1 LDNAPELFRL
11 FVQALALFA
20 TWLDGVFH
28 IPWPL
33 VLAVLFV
40 PVVAA
45 LDVGVWYLRG
55 MAFPI
60 QCGYLRVHGKGRCQR
75 MTVGEWHKCWYH
87 SKRRLRRTDKHLVDP
102 AMRRWQTGLQEDD
115 GDKVVQTGRVVGRGF
130 LSKRSHRDTWLY
142 HQGLARLP
150 RDVRKIMPDVLDDY
164 KSRVAERW
172 VTLRSLGLRG
182 LIPLTGQEDREILTS
197 NVLPRVIDATR
208 LTLALVALGLLLVG
222 VSIAVPSTISMFP
235 EYFAAFSFTFALAFT
250 LAGILRAEREWFRHS
265 VARAVKWIAGFM
277 LVATLSGFLGL
288 FADDIVN
295 AAKAI
300 IKIAFTGLIL
310 LGALY
315 VALGRRFRRRR
326 RRRR

>member
-1 LDNAPELFRL
+1 
-11 FVQALALFA
+11 
-20 TWLDGVFH
+20 
-28 IPWPL
+28 
-33 VLAVLFV
+33 
-40 PVVAA
+40 
-45 LDVGVWYLRG
+45 
-55 MAFPI
+55 
-60 QCGYLRVHGKGRCQR
+60 
-75 MTVGEWHKCWYH
+75 
-87 SKRRLRRTDKHLVDP
+87 
-102 AMRRWQTGLQEDD
+102 
-115 GDKVVQTGRVVGRGF
+115 
-130 LSKRSHRDTWLY
+130 
-142 HQGLARLP
+142 
-150 RDVRKIMPDVLDDY
+150 MPDVLDDY

-222 VSIAVPSTISMFP
+222 VSIAVPSTLSMFP
-235 EYFAAFSFTFALAFT
+235 EYFAAFSFSFALAFT

-265 VARAVKWIAGFM
+265 VARAAKWIASFM
-277 LVATLSGFLGL
+277 LVATLFGFLGL

-310 LGALY
+310 LAALY

-326 RRRR
+326 PRGR